1 MAEKKLPYVYK
12 CPECGL
18 SVSVLSNTYPP
29 VCSNPKEHTLRSI
42 EMVLQN
48 EQHRADRKS
57 VV

>member
-48 EQHRADRKS
+48 EQHRAS
-57 VV
+57 QNH